1 MLSLIGSIVLL
12 NTTLC
17 WFLVPIAVKKADE
30 AVYALGWSYPE
41 KLLSVSFC
49 SQVQITSSFWFL
61 KHNYVMAILVQ
72 DDIQ

>member
-1 MLSLIGSIVLL
+1 M
-12 NTTLC
+12 
-17 WFLVPIAVKKADE
+17 VPIVVKKADE